1 MDEHMITVSIVE
13 DDDEIRE
20 SLAILI
26 DGTAGYSCVQTFKD
40 CETAIP
46 EIISFVPDV
55 VLMDIGL
62 PGMSG
67 IEGVRKL
74 KAKLPDINILIL
86 TVHSDNKLVFEA
98 LCAGACGYIIKDV
111 SPTKLLD
118 AIQETYRG
126 GAPMSSRIAR
136 MVVDSFKTMPHSK
149 LTKRETEV
157 LTQLC
162 KGKSYRMIAEALSIS
177 EETVRRHIKHI
188 YKKIEVSSK
197 SEAVAKALKEKLVST

>member
-1 MDEHMITVSIVE
+1 MITVTIIE

-26 DGTAGYSCVQTFKD
+26 AGTAGYSCNSTYKD
-40 CETAIP
+40 CETAIIDVTKKHP
-46 EIISFVPDV
+46 DII
-55 VLMDIGL
+55 LMDLGL

-67 IEGVRKL
+67 IDGIKRIKEKM
-74 KAKLPDINILIL
+74 PDANILIF
-86 TVHSDNKLVFEA
+86 TIHNDSKLVFEA
-98 LCAGACGYIIKDV
+98 LCAGACGYLTKDTP
-111 SPTKLLD
+111 PTKLLE
-118 AIQETYRG
+118 AIKEAHQG

-136 MVVDSFKTMPHSK
+136 MVVDSFKTIPHSK

-157 LTQLC
+157 LTHLC
-162 KGKSYRMIAEALSIS
+162 KGKSYRMIADTLVIS

-197 SEAVAKALKEKLVST
+197 SEAVAKALKEKLVSI